1 MDDTPEAAEDRSE
14 VPVLFNGLK
23 ASSQKLRVLFNALS
37 PLSGARRGAPKH
49 FDPVPVIEQT
59 KYLFKSRLESLRVS
73 FRIDC
78 EHPNRNVVGYSA
90 DLATA
95 ITNLIDN
102 SLFWL
107 DHHKISQPFIEVAIT
122 YAHNRCVIRVSD
134 NGRGIPEEF
143 ADHVFN
149 VGFSLK
155 PHGTGLGLSI
165 AKEAMSRSSGDLHL
179 VSGEEGAVFE
189 LSMNCDQ

>member
-1 MDDTPEAAEDRSE
+1 MW
-14 VPVLFNGLK
+14 
-23 ASSQKLRVLFNALS
+23 
-37 PLSGARRGAPKH
+37 
-49 FDPVPVIEQT
+49 
-59 KYLFKSRLESLRVS
+59 
-73 FRIDC
+73 
-78 EHPNRNVVGYSA
+78 
-90 DLATA
+90 LATLL
-95 ITNLIDN
+95 TWQLLLQTFDN

-189 LSMNCDQ
+189 LSMNCE